1 MVETT
6 FCWEKE
12 VLTDALNSMEEAL
25 VVYDSNG
32 CLLACNQSFLD
43 MYSYSPD
50 QAKAGVH
57 YRELGEIDIR
67 HGNVVVGDE
76 EGQDYLE
83 RKAAYRRALQGS
95 FTVKLQDGRWIRTT
109 DRAMPGGG
117 FVSVHVDVT
126 ELKVAQEKMRRA
138 AFSSEAR
145 RAAREAERGPGT
157 TGSSPL
163 AGA

>member
-57 YRELGEIDIR
+57 YQELGEIIKR
-67 HGNVVVGDE
+67 CM
-76 EGQDYLE
+76 
-83 RKAAYRRALQGS
+83 K
-95 FTVKLQDGRWIRTT
+95 TDGRGNWVNLI
-109 DRAMPGGG
+109 
-117 FVSVHVDVT
+117 FVMAT
-126 ELKVAQEKMRRA
+126 WL
-138 AFSSEAR
+138 
-145 RAAREAERGPGT
+145 
-157 TGSSPL
+157 
-163 AGA
+163 